1 MIEVVVVGEGP
12 TEESF
17 VRDVLAPRFLDR
29 RIFIQPRLIP
39 TSKGARGGGLT
50 RDRVLRYLRNTLRE
64 RSDTYVT
71 TFFDLYGLAS
81 DFPGRGEA
89 DAIPDP
95 LARASAI
102 ESRLAEAVV
111 SEAQCRV
118 DRFLPHLQPHEFEA
132 LLFADP
138 DRLIEIEPDW
148 KRYAEVLRAA
158 RVDAFS
164 PEHIDDG
171 VDTHP
176 SARLKLLKPRFEK
189 VLHGPAAAA
198 RIGLERM
205 RNECGHFYAWLERI
219 EALKSL

>member
-1 MIEVVVVGEGP
+1 
-12 TEESF
+12 
-17 VRDVLAPRFLDR
+17 
-29 RIFIQPRLIP
+29 
-39 TSKGARGGGLT
+39 
-50 RDRVLRYLRNTLRE
+50 
-64 RSDTYVT
+64 
-71 TFFDLYGLAS
+71 
-81 DFPGRGEA
+81 
-89 DAIPDP
+89 
-95 LARASAI
+95 
-102 ESRLAEAVV
+102 
-111 SEAQCRV
+111 V

-205 RNECGHFYAWLERI
+205 RNECGHFDAWLERI